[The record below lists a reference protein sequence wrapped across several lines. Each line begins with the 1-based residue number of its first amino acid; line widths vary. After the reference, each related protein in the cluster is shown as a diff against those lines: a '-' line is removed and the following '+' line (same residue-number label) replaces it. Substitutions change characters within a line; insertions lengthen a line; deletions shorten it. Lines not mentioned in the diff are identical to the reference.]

1 MKALVGNI
9 SRYAL
14 HDGPGIR
21 TTVFFKGCTLHCPWC
36 HNPELI
42 SSKPE
47 IAFYAERCISCGDCQ
62 AVCLEDAIQMQ
73 DEKQR
78 VDRTRCTECG
88 LCVKSCPAAA
98 LQMIGSEYELEALVE
113 ILLRDRLFYETS
125 GGGVTLSG
133 GEPTMQLEFVAP
145 LLERLHR
152 EEIHTC
158 IETNGL
164 FPYEEFAS
172 TCLDHLD
179 LILFDLKF
187 ADSIQHQVVVGTG
200 NEIRKENLSRLLKS
214 RGQDVIVRIPVIYG
228 YTATEENISGIGEYL
243 HHLKV
248 QKYSLLP
255 YHPFG
260 LVKAGAIG
268 MATDMELPEIAMDES
283 ELVQWKEFF
292 QGMERVAP

>member
-9 SRYAL
+9 SRYSL

-42 SSKPE
+42 SPKPE
-47 IAFYAERCISCGDCQ
+47 IAFYAERCILCGDCQ
-62 AVCLEDAIQMQ
+62 AVCPEDAIQMQ
-73 DEKQR
+73 GENR
-78 VDRTRCTECG
+78 IDRTRCTGCG
-88 LCVKSCPAAA
+88 LCVKSCPAAV
-98 LQMIGSEYELEALVE
+98 LKKIGCEYELEELVE

-133 GEPTMQLEFVAP
+133 GEPTGHLKFAAS

-152 EEIHTC
+152 EGIHTT

-164 FPYEEFAS
+164 FSYEEFAS

-187 ADSIQHQVVVGTG
+187 AGSVQHQEVLGTG
-200 NEIRKENLSRLLKS
+200 NKLIKENLSSLVKR
-214 RGQDVIVRIPVIYG
+214 RARDVIVRIPIIPG
-228 YTATEENISGIGEYL
+228 FTATRENIGRIGEYL
-243 HHLKV
+243 YQLKV
-248 QKYSLLP
+248 QFYSLLP
-255 YHPFG
+255 YHPYG
-260 LVKAGAIG
+260 LAKASAVGIVS
-268 MATDMELPEIAMDES
+268 DNVLPKRAMDES
-283 ELVQWKEFF
+283 ELEQWQEIFH
-292 QGMERVAP
+292 GMERVTP